1 MKYYLPLTDPIL
13 ELVDVSV
20 GLSGLR
26 ILDGVSIGVPEG
38 TVTGLIGPNGAG
50 KTTVF
55 NVISGFVP
63 ADSGYVAIS
72 GTRQKHLRPHQMTR
86 NGLSRTLQGVGL
98 FPTMSALE
106 NVMIGG
112 STFIRSGI
120 IAQALAMP
128 WTDSEQNR
136 LRAKAMAVLTDLQIV
151 HSANRLPGELP
162 YPVQKQ
168 VALARALMSDP
179 KVLLLD
185 EPAGGISAADISELA
200 DLIRSWVPART
211 VLLVEHHMELVMS
224 VCDLI
229 WVLDA
234 GKVIAAGTPDEV
246 ANNPAVLDAYLGEET
261 TP

>member
-1 MKYYLPLTDPIL
+1 MKYFLPLTDPIL
-13 ELVDVSV
+13 EMVDISV
-20 GLSGLR
+20 NLSGLQ
-26 ILDGVSIGVPEG
+26 ILDSVNIGVPQG

-63 ADSGYVAIS
+63 ADSGNIKVD
-72 GTRQKHLRPHQMTR
+72 GKRQKHMHPHHLTKM
-86 NGLSRTLQGVGL
+86 GIARTLQGVGL

-112 STFIRSGI
+112 SSQVRSGI

-136 LRAKAMAVLTDLQIV
+136 LREQAMNVLDELNI
-151 HSANRLPGELP
+151 ADAAGRLPGELP
-162 YPVQKQ
+162 YPIQKR
-168 VALARALMSDP
+168 VALARALVSDP
-179 KVLLLD
+179 QILLLD

-200 DLIRSWVPART
+200 DLIRSGVPKRT
-211 VLLVEHHMELVMS
+211 VLLVEHHMELVME

-234 GKVIAAGTPDEV
+234 GKVIAAGSPDAV
-246 ANNPAVLDAYLGEET
+246 RQNPAVLAAYLGEEGAA
-261 TP
+261 